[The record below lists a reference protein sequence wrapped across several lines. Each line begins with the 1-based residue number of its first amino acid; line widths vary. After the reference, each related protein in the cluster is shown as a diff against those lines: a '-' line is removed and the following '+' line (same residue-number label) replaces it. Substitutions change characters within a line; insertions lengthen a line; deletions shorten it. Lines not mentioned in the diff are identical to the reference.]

1 MSNTSQI
8 VTKVDYG
15 PDLTKFEPKVFKKP
29 KLGDQMTFE
38 VNVAAESMDGMLKK
52 AVVKPNLPSWG
63 NFELI
68 CDEGGALGGTDTAPP
83 PLGYMA
89 AGIAFCLLTHLTAY
103 SRSKKLKLSSIKVEQ
118 RMEFITTLVT
128 DAEAAGDFRGG
139 CQGIT
144 THIVVE
150 GDESDEVVRAMV
162 ADSEASCMAMQ
173 SLINVT
179 PKNTQM
185 HLNGESLGANA

>member
-1 MSNTSQI
+1 MSSATPI
-8 VTKVDYG
+8 VMKVDAS
-15 PDLTKFEPKVFKKP
+15 PEFTKFQPTVFQKP
-29 KLGDQMTFE
+29 RMGDQMTFE

-52 AVVKPNLPSWG
+52 ATVEPNLPTWG
-63 NFELI
+63 AFQLI

-103 SRSKKLKLSSIKVEQ
+103 ARAKKLRLTTIKIEQ
-118 RMEFITTLVT
+118 RMQFITTLVT
-128 DAEAAGDFRGG
+128 DAEAEGDFRGG
-139 CQGIT
+139 CEGIT
-144 THIVVE
+144 THVVVE
-150 GDESDEVVRAMV
+150 GDEDAETVRAMV

-173 SLINVT
+173 SLMNIT

-185 HLNGESLGANA
+185 HLNGQSLGAS